1 MASGSRSSISRPTKM
16 WCSSCK
22 CAIPSPTGIRIAC
35 MPGATKPQQPVSIN
49 LTTSRTTG
57 VTLRHR
63 TPTSCY
69 NIQIPMYN
77 NDLQGYATVID
88 RQTVLDAMQPT
99 IGLPFQ
105 YQGRGQVLADGTR
118 AGVDC
123 IGLVLRVAWDV
134 GLALEDS
141 ADYQSIADAAR
152 LTAELERQLVVIPVA
167 DVAPGDV
174 VQWRTRSALYSP
186 PDNVA
191 LVGWQHERLTLV
203 AAVLGR
209 GVLEWA
215 YRLPGLAPWLP
226 SAPAEQETSA
236 PAEQETV
243 TAASPETTVEVAAHG

>member
-99 IGLPFQ
+99 IGLP
-105 YQGRGQVLADGTR
+105 
-118 AGVDC
+118 
-123 IGLVLRVAWDV
+123 LRVAWDV
-134 GLALEDS
+134 GIPLEDS

-167 DVAPGDV
+167 ELAPGDV
-174 VQWRTRSALYSP
+174 VQWRNRSALYSP

-209 GVLEWA
+209 GVLEWGYRAPWPSLVTAA